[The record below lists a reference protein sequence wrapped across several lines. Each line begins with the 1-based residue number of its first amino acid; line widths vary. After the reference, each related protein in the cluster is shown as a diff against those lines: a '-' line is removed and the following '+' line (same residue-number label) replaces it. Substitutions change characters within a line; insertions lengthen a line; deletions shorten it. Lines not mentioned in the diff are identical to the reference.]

1 MAIRNDPALGK
12 ASSAE
17 GPIPESNGGLV
28 NSSALFS
35 QHVKFILG
43 FAADILTQDKYGTTL
58 GTASLLG
65 SLAAVV
71 LFWFV
76 KIRRVKLD

>member
-1 MAIRNDPALGK
+1 M
-12 ASSAE
+12 
-17 GPIPESNGGLV
+17 
-28 NSSALFS
+28 
-35 QHVKFILG
+35 KFILG

-65 SLAAVV
+65 SLAAVA